1 MKKIVLAGLFAISL
15 IALSQQQ
22 ASAWTNHRFS
32 VGLSWSRQAGGNSLG
47 WGAWVNGQPPG
58 PEAFGGGDYGVPSFG
73 GHHGGHHGGHG
84 SAPQYYAPMPQASPT
99 TSYQVAPMQSPY
111 AGNYYYSSPFQFA
124 SYPQQTFYYYYPS
137 TYYYGQ

>member
-22 ASAWTNHRFS
+22 ASAWTNSRFS
-32 VGLSWSRQAGGNSLG
+32 VGLNWSRQSGGNNFG

-58 PEAFGGGDYGVPSFG
+58 PEAFGGQGYGFPSFAPAPS
-73 GHHGGHHGGHG
+73 HHHHHG
-84 SAPQYYAPMPQASPT
+84 SAPQYAPMPQAPT
-99 TSYQVAPMQSPY
+99 ASYPVAPMQSPY
-111 AGNYYYSSPFQFA
+111 AGTYYYNSPFQFA

-137 TYYYGQ
+137 TYYYGW